1 MLYSASTLQ
10 GRSIQYHYHSALC
23 ITSPLPHLDHTAR
36 CALSHTL
43 PHQHS
48 QSPYFHKPYYT
59 INLTLN
65 RIASQYPY
73 GIKQGTTELYHYKT
87 SHNFTVPL
95 LDDT

>member
-1 MLYSASTLQ
+1 MLYLTSTLPD
-10 GRSIQYHYHSALC
+10 RSIQCHYH
-23 ITSPLPHLDHTAR
+23 TAK

-48 QSPYFHKPYYT
+48 HSPYFHKPYYA

-73 GIKQGTTELYHYKT
+73 GMKQNTTELYHYKT

-95 LDDT
+95 LDET